1 MLLLTSVPMQRAWNA
16 ARRGRMILARRL
28 LGAAFAVQTAYLVWQ
43 VHDFVNLIHAFPP
56 SHSAYSSITVTMLG
70 ADHAHVLL
78 GLLLDAWLLLQL
90 SRQVTTYRL
99 VGLQATTFYWHAVN
113 AITLVVLLTR
123 LSAYL

>member
-1 MLLLTSVPMQRAWNA
+1 
-16 ARRGRMILARRL
+16 
-28 LGAAFAVQTAYLVWQ
+28 
-43 VHDFVNLIHAFPP
+43 
-56 SHSAYSSITVTMLG
+56 
-70 ADHAHVLL
+70 
-78 GLLLDAWLLLQL
+78 LQL